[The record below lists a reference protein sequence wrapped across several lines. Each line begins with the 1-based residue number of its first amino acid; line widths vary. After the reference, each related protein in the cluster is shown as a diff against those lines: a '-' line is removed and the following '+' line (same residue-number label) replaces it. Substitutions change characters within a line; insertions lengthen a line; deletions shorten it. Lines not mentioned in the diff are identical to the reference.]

1 MELPKVGQRVRIK
14 WSKWTSPSIWDGI
27 FPVVEVCEDNG
38 MVTIKHP
45 SNGLGGFFPD
55 DYEILPL
62 TKLEKA
68 LK

>member
-1 MELPKVGQRVRIK
+1 MELPKVGQRVRIT
-14 WSKWTSPSIWDGI
+14 WGHGWDGI
-27 FPVVEVCEDNG
+27 FPVFEVQEDG

-45 SNGLGGFFPD
+45 SKGLGGFFPD